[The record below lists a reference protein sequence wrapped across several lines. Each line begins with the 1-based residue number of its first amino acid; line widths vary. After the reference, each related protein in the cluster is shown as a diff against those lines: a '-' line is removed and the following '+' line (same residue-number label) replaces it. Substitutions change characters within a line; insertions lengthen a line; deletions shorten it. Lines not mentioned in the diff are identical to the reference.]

1 MVASTRMTFGDMQVV
16 SRIPVFRGLRKE
28 TVEQIIASASTRML
42 RPRETLVRQD
52 DPATAFFIVI
62 DGWLKLY
69 RSVASGGDTVIS
81 MLKGG
86 DSFGESISLSGGRY
100 MAGAEA
106 ATEARIARIPADF
119 VVRCIRQ
126 NPEIG
131 LAMIASASV
140 TLDSLIQQV
149 EELKAHSG
157 IQRVADFIASL
168 ATAETGAC
176 VVVLPY
182 DKVIVASRLGLTP
195 EYLSRAFA
203 KLRSIG
209 VNVTAERVSVRDI
222 ERLRRLAGEDRIAI
236 RGAA

>member
-1 MVASTRMTFGDMQVV
+1 
-16 SRIPVFRGLRKE
+16 
-28 TVEQIIASASTRML
+28 
-42 RPRETLVRQD
+42 
-52 DPATAFFIVI
+52 
-62 DGWLKLY
+62 
-69 RSVASGGDTVIS
+69 
-81 MLKGG
+81 MLKSG
-86 DSFGESISLSGGRY
+86 DSFGESISLTGGRY

-119 VVRCIRQ
+119 VVRCVRQ

-131 LAMIASASV
+131 LAMIASTSL
-140 TLDSLIQQV
+140 TLHGLVQQV

-168 ATAETGAC
+168 TNAETGAC

-209 VNVTAERVSVRDI
+209 VNVAAERVAVRDVG
-222 ERLRRLAGEDRIAI
+222 RLRRLAGEDRIAM
-236 RGAA
+236 RDAV